1 MKPLTTYPSD
11 EVDLQA
17 VRSLIRETLYAS
29 SMKSLIGRCAAE
41 VCGGKM
47 LRARLILTVGPAAGL
62 AAEHRCLAAASVEML
77 HSASLL
83 HDDVVDG
90 GLERRGL
97 PAFWVSEGTKLA
109 VLLGDM
115 LVSAAFGKI
124 LSILPDAIPLLAQTL
139 QEMCNAEIDQEFL
152 TDRQQ
157 GDWDTCVSI
166 ARRKT
171 GSLFGFAARCAA
183 GTDDKLAVALL
194 RAGYALGTAY
204 QLADD
209 LLDER
214 AKVADA
220 GKTLGSDRRD
230 NKLTATVFQL
240 PGQPAPSAHIK
251 SMLESAEAALND
263 WPAVKSAWKR
273 YAADAIKP
281 VILSFTGLDAME
293 EDAV

>member
-1 MKPLTTYPSD
+1 MKPLTTPPSD
-11 EVDLQA
+11 EAELQA

-62 AAEHRCLAAASVEML
+62 AVENRRVAAACVEML

-97 PAFWVSEGTKLA
+97 PAFWVAEGTKLA
-109 VLLGDM
+109 VLLGDL
-115 LVSAAFGKI
+115 LVSAAFGQI
-124 LSILPDAIPLLAQTL
+124 QGILPDAIPLLVQTL

-157 GDWDTCVSI
+157 GDWETCVSI

-183 GTDDKLAVALL
+183 GTDDKLGDALR
-194 RAGYALGTAY
+194 RAGTALGTAY

-214 AKVADA
+214 EDATDA

-230 NKLTATVFQL
+230 NKLTASVFQF
-240 PGQPAPSAHIK
+240 PGQPDPAAHIQT
-251 SMLESAEAALND
+251 LLQDAEAELND
-263 WPAVKSAWKR
+263 WPAVQAAWQR
-273 YAADAIKP
+273 YAADAIRP
-281 VILSFTGLDAME
+281 VILSFTGVDAME
-293 EDAV
+293 EAV

>member
-1 MKPLTTYPSD
+1 MNVLTTTLS
-11 EVDLQA
+11 EEGDLQA

-47 LRARLILTVGPAAGL
+47 LRARLILAVGPAAGM
-62 AAEHRCLAAASVEML
+62 AAEHRFLAAASVEMI

-115 LVSAAFGKI
+115 LVSAAFGQI
-124 LSILPDAIPLLAQTL
+124 QGILPDAIPLLVQTL

-152 TDRQQ
+152 IDRQQ
-157 GDWDTCVSI
+157 GDWETCVSI

-171 GSLFGFAARCAA
+171 GSLFGFTARCAA
-183 GTDDKLAVALL
+183 GADDKLAAALL

-214 AKVADA
+214 EDVANA

-230 NKLTATVFQL
+230 NKLTATVFQF
-240 PGQPAPSAHIK
+240 PGQPDPDAHIK
-251 SMLESAEAALND
+251 TLLLDAESELDA
-263 WPAVKSAWKR
+263 WPTVKTAWKR
-273 YAADAIKP
+273 YAADTIMP
-281 VILSFTGLDAME
+281 VILSFTRFDPME
-293 EDAV
+293 EAAV

>member
-1 MKPLTTYPSD
+1 MQPLPTNPRD
-11 EVDLQA
+11 EADLEA

-47 LRARLILTVGPAAGL
+47 LRARLILAVGPAAGL
-62 AAEHRCLAAASVEML
+62 AAEHRRIAAACVEML

-97 PAFWVSEGTKLA
+97 PAFWVAEGTKLA

-115 LVSAAFGKI
+115 LVSAAFGQI
-124 LSILPDAIPLLAQTL
+124 QGILPDALPLPVQTL

-152 TDRQQ
+152 VDREQ
-157 GDWDTCVSI
+157 GDWETCVRI

-183 GTDDKLAVALL
+183 GTDDTLGVALL
-194 RAGYALGTAY
+194 RSGTALGTAY

-214 AKVADA
+214 EDVADA
-220 GKTLGSDRRD
+220 GKTLGSDQRD
-230 NKLTATVFQL
+230 NKLTATVFRF
-240 PGQPAPSAHIK
+240 PGQPDPAAHIK
-251 SMLESAEAALND
+251 RLLQEADAELEA
-263 WPAVKSAWKR
+263 WPAVQAAWQR
-273 YAADAIKP
+273 YAADVIRP

-293 EDAV
+293 EAV